1 MPCVNG
7 LVEDSVDSATGFNW
21 ALLLKRT
28 WAAYV
33 IGSLWIV
40 ESIVKHDRTGIVF
53 AFAIG
58 FVLAPAIG
66 YFYF

>member
-1 MPCVNG
+1 
-7 LVEDSVDSATGFNW
+7 VDSASSFNW
-21 ALLLKRT
+21 SLFLKRT

-33 IGSLWIV
+33 IGGLWIV
-40 ESIVKHDRTGIVF
+40 ESIVKHDQTGIVF

-66 YFYF
+66 YFWTRSSTKTQ